1 MAYSSFCLENVK
13 VSGKG
18 ICFLSYTAGMKRSM
32 FLWPE
37 GPEKG
42 NAGLTMG
49 GSGTMVIIE

>member
-1 MAYSSFCLENVK
+1 
-13 VSGKG
+13 
-18 ICFLSYTAGMKRSM
+18 M
-32 FLWPE
+32 FLWSE